1 MIYTHIAAAIVAAL
15 CAWAFQANRYAAEI
29 AEIRLDQA
37 IALGDAIATA
47 RAAETTFNRR
57 IEEARNAATVREI
70 ALRRDATAARAESD
84 GLRGQLADAARRI
97 AEAPEPAVRDYAA
110 TVSKL
115 FGECSRRYTEVADQ
129 AAGHASDVRTLI
141 EAWPRH

>member
-1 MIYTHIAAAIVAAL
+1 MIYAHIAAAIVAAL

-37 IALGDAIATA
+37 IARGDAIATA

-97 AEAPEPAVRDYAA
+97 AEAPEPAVREYAA
-110 TVSKL
+110 MVSEL
-115 FGECSRRYTEVADQ
+115 FGECSRRYTALAGQAD
-129 AAGHASDVRTLI
+129 GHASDVRTLM
-141 EAWPRH
+141 EAWPR